1 MVFRS
6 AFYLLHLFF
15 SRKKNSSD
23 YVDENLLSSFTIF
36 FYLSKALQKF
46 SVFNSSEN
54 TQVAFL
60 SVSFDKY
67 FAYEIYFIGTTLSLI

>member
-1 MVFRS
+1 M
-6 AFYLLHLFF
+6 LMKIFF
-15 SRKKNSSD
+15 
-23 YVDENLLSSFTIF
+23 LLSQSSF

-67 FAYEIYFIGTTLSLI
+67 FAYELYFIGTTLSLI

>member
-1 MVFRS
+1 M
-6 AFYLLHLFF
+6 LMKIFF
-15 SRKKNSSD
+15 
-23 YVDENLLSSFTIF
+23 LLSQSSF

-67 FAYEIYFIGTTLSLI
+67 FAY